1 VEIRFAR
8 EELGSVCNSKA
19 ALMRRW
25 GPERGAVVAQRLS
38 ELHALDRLADLE
50 YLPHIEAELGR
61 RRNSVAAG
69 PDLAIIVREEASSP
83 VRLVVLAIEDRREQ
97 D

>member
-1 VEIRFAR
+1 MEIRFAR

-25 GPERGAVVAQRLS
+25 GSERGAVVAQRLS
-38 ELHALDRLADLE
+38 ELHALDRLADLKH
-50 YLPHIEAELGR
+50 LPHIEVRRAR
-61 RRNSVAAG
+61 RRTSIAAG
-69 PDLAIIVREEASSP
+69 PDLAIIVREEAASP
-83 VRLVVLAIEDRREQ
+83 ARLVVLAVQDRKEQ

>member
-25 GPERGAVVAQRLS
+25 GSKRGAGVAQRLS

-50 YLPHIEAELGR
+50 YLPHIEVEPGR
-61 RRNSVAAG
+61 RRTSVAAG
-69 PDLAIIVREEASSP
+69 PDLAIIVREEAASP
-83 VRLVVLAIEDRREQ
+83 VRLVVLAIEERREQ

>member
-1 VEIRFAR
+1 MEIRFAR
-8 EELGSVCNSKA
+8 EELGSVCNSKPA
-19 ALMRRW
+19 ITRRW

-50 YLPHIEAELGR
+50 YLPHVEVEFGR
-61 RRNSVAAG
+61 RRTSVAAG
-69 PDLAIIVREEASSP
+69 LDLVIVVREEAASP
-83 VRLVVLAIEDRREQ
+83 ARLLVLAIEDRREQ

>member
-1 VEIRFAR
+1 MEIRFDR

-25 GPERGAVVAQRLS
+25 GSERGAVVAQRLS

-50 YLPHIEAELGR
+50 YLPHIDAEPR
-61 RRNSVAAG
+61 RRRTSVAAG
-69 PDLAIIVREEASSP
+69 PDLAIIVREEAASP
-83 VRLVVLAIEDRREQ
+83 VRLVVLAVEEREEQ